1 MKTSKRIFPV
11 RAVTARGMPYYASGK
26 LYAAA
31 CRLPCRLIFYAVYQN
46 GHEHEQQ
53 QELITQK
60 DGHEHDQE

>member
-1 MKTSKRIFPV
+1 
-11 RAVTARGMPYYASGK
+11 MPYYAGGI